1 MPLAL
6 DKAQFTNFAS
16 KTIDFVKNTGGAANK
31 VNKHYFIIGDYLA
44 SPGKFA
50 YCDPNPQG
58 SEAGASWLITEW
70 LNKLPDDVEAGLEIW
85 MDPGDALTL
94 DNPSKQPAD
103 KSKYNYKGNVI
114 ITQGTLEVTANEVEI
129 FTADGEVIQIIAKTE
144 EDSELLAHYQQQ
156 VNETMDMVVADARKI
171 TYLVQEERLHLSG
184 DARLQQVQDVFTGQ
198 LLYYDL
204 GRGIV
209 NLNSSGGSD
218 RVNMT
223 ITPKKSSR

>member
-1 MPLAL
+1 MKTSHAL
-6 DKAQFTNFAS
+6 PIQ
-16 KTIDFVKNTGGAANK
+16 
-31 VNKHYFIIGDYLA
+31 L
-44 SPGKFA
+44 KFA
-50 YCDPNPQG
+50 LC
-58 SEAGASWLITEW
+58 L
-70 LNKLPDDVEAGLEIW
+70 
-85 MDPGDALTL
+85 LTL
-94 DNPSKQPAD
+94 MTTFSFALESDREQPIRIQAD
-103 KSKYNYKGNVI
+103 AAIVDEKNGSSVYKGNVI

-184 DARLQQVQDVFTGQ
+184 DAQLQQVQDVFTGQ

-209 NLNSSGGSD
+209 NLKSSGGSD

>member
-1 MPLAL
+1 MKTLHFLPTHLRFAL
-6 DKAQFTNFAS
+6 
-16 KTIDFVKNTGGAANK
+16 
-31 VNKHYFIIGDYLA
+31 YL
-44 SPGKFA
+44 
-50 YCDPNPQG
+50 
-58 SEAGASWLITEW
+58 
-70 LNKLPDDVEAGLEIW
+70 
-85 MDPGDALTL
+85 LTL
-94 DNPSKQPAD
+94 LPTLSYALETDREQPIRIEAD
-103 KSKYNYKGNVI
+103 AAIVDETKGSSVYRGNVI

-129 FTADGEVIQIIAKTE
+129 FTADSEVIQIIAKTE
-144 EDSELLAHYQQQ
+144 KGSEVLAHYQQQ
-156 VNETMDMVVADARKI
+156 INEAMDMVVADAKKI

-223 ITPKKSSR
+223 IIPKNSSR

>member
-1 MPLAL
+1 MKISRFLPTHLRFAL
-6 DKAQFTNFAS
+6 C
-16 KTIDFVKNTGGAANK
+16 
-31 VNKHYFIIGDYLA
+31 L
-44 SPGKFA
+44 
-50 YCDPNPQG
+50 
-58 SEAGASWLITEW
+58 
-70 LNKLPDDVEAGLEIW
+70 
-85 MDPGDALTL
+85 LTL
-94 DNPSKQPAD
+94 LPTFSSALESDREQPIRIQAD
-103 KSKYNYKGNVI
+103 AAIVDETSGSSVYKGDVI
-114 ITQGTLEVTANEVEI
+114 ITQGTLKVTANEVEI
-129 FTADGEVIQIIAKTE
+129 FTADGEVIQIIAKTDK
-144 EDSELLAHYQQQ
+144 DSEVLANYQQQ
-156 VNETMDMVVADARKI
+156 INEAMDMVVADAQKI

>member
-1 MPLAL
+1 MKTSRFLPTHLRFAL
-6 DKAQFTNFAS
+6 C
-16 KTIDFVKNTGGAANK
+16 
-31 VNKHYFIIGDYLA
+31 L
-44 SPGKFA
+44 
-50 YCDPNPQG
+50 
-58 SEAGASWLITEW
+58 
-70 LNKLPDDVEAGLEIW
+70 
-85 MDPGDALTL
+85 LTL
-94 DNPSKQPAD
+94 LPTFSSALESDREQPIRIQAD
-103 KSKYNYKGNVI
+103 AAIVDETSGSSVYKGNVI
-114 ITQGTLEVTANEVEI
+114 ITQGTLKVTANEVEI
-129 FTADGEVIQIIAKTE
+129 FTADGEVIQIIAKTDK
-144 EDSELLAHYQQQ
+144 DSEELAHYQQQ
-156 VNETMDMVVADARKI
+156 INEASDMVVADAQKI

>member
-1 MPLAL
+1 MKTSHAL
-6 DKAQFTNFAS
+6 PTQ
-16 KTIDFVKNTGGAANK
+16 
-31 VNKHYFIIGDYLA
+31 L
-44 SPGKFA
+44 KFA
-50 YCDPNPQG
+50 LC
-58 SEAGASWLITEW
+58 L
-70 LNKLPDDVEAGLEIW
+70 
-85 MDPGDALTL
+85 LTL
-94 DNPSKQPAD
+94 MTTFSFALESDREQPIRIQAD
-103 KSKYNYKGNVI
+103 AAIVDEKNGSSVYKGNVI

-129 FTADGEVIQIIAKTE
+129 FTADGDVIQIIAKTE

-156 VNETMDMVVADARKI
+156 VNETMDMVLADARKI

-209 NLNSSGGSD
+209 NLNSNGGSD

>member
-1 MPLAL
+1 MKTSRSLPTHLRFAL
-6 DKAQFTNFAS
+6 C
-16 KTIDFVKNTGGAANK
+16 
-31 VNKHYFIIGDYLA
+31 L
-44 SPGKFA
+44 
-50 YCDPNPQG
+50 
-58 SEAGASWLITEW
+58 
-70 LNKLPDDVEAGLEIW
+70 
-85 MDPGDALTL
+85 LTL
-94 DNPSKQPAD
+94 QPTFLSALESDQEQPIRIQAD
-103 KSKYNYKGNVI
+103 AAIVDETSGSSVYKGNVI

-129 FTADGEVIQIIAKTE
+129 FTADSEVIQIIAKTE
-144 EDSELLAHYQQQ
+144 KGSEVLAHYQQQ
-156 VNETMDMVVADARKI
+156 INEAMDMVVADAQKI

-223 ITPKKSSR
+223 IIPKNSSR